1 MIKKLKSIKKYK
13 IISLVI
19 VICLIFFIYNTPTF
33 KQLYNDI
40 LFFKLF
46 DTEKNKEQNEITQ
59 EYKNIRYIFDV
70 SYKKTDTKNIFLYDT
85 VKNESLIE
93 DMLAPGTEGE
103 FDIVLTTNS
112 NTRYQVKFNSLSS
125 KPYNL
130 KFQNLETKETV
141 NNLEELNLEGT
152 LQKNTLK
159 SIPIHWY
166 WNYENTKEG
175 NIQDTIDSKKIKNYE
190 FSINTVGEQW
200 R

>member
-19 VICLIFFIYNTPTF
+19 IICLIFFIYNSPTF

-46 DTEKNKEQNEITQ
+46 DTEKNKKQNEKTQ

-70 SYKKTDTKNIFLYDT
+70 SYKKTNTKNIFLYDT

-112 NTRYQVKFNSLSS
+112 NTRYQVKFNSLNS

-175 NIQDTIDSKKIKNYE
+175 DIQDTIDSKKIKNYE

>member
-19 VICLIFFIYNTPTF
+19 IICLIFFIYNTPTF

-46 DTEKNKEQNEITQ
+46 DTEKNKKQNEKTQ

-112 NTRYQVKFNSLSS
+112 NTRYQVKFNSLNS

-175 NIQDTIDSKKIKNYE
+175 DIQDTIDSKKIKNYE

>member
-1 MIKKLKSIKKYK
+1 M
-13 IISLVI
+13 
-19 VICLIFFIYNTPTF
+19 
-33 KQLYNDI
+33 
-40 LFFKLF
+40 FFKLF
-46 DTEKNKEQNEITQ
+46 DTEKNKKQNEITQ

-70 SYKKTDTKNIFLYDT
+70 GYKKTDTKNIFLYDT
-85 VKNESLIE
+85 VKNEALIE

-130 KFQNLETKETV
+130 KFQNLETRETV
-141 NNLEELNLEGT
+141 NNLEELNLEAT
-152 LQKNTLK
+152 LRKNTLK

>member
-85 VKNESLIE
+85 GKNESLIE

-166 WNYENTKEG
+166 WKYENTKEG